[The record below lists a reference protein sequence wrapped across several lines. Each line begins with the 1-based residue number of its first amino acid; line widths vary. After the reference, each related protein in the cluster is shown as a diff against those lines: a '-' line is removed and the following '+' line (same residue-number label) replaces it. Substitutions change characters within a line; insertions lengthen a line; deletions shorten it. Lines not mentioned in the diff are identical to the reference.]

1 MNSINI
7 TGRLTADP
15 ELKTTQSG
23 ISVCSY
29 DLAVKRP
36 KVKDTTDFL
45 KVVSW
50 RQGAEYISKYAHKGD
65 MVAVTGMLT
74 ARTYEDN
81 NGNKRTQYEIVSDTV
96 EIVGSKKTETSTVEQ
111 LPQYPAQNSTPST
124 QYQQAFAQNQQG
136 FETAYTDEDLPF

>member
-7 TGRLTADP
+7 IGRLTADP

-65 MVAVTGMLT
+65 MVAVSGMLT
-74 ARTYEDN
+74 ARSYEDS
-81 NGNKRTQYEIVSDTV
+81 NGNKRTSYEIVSDTV
-96 EIVGSKKTETSTVEQ
+96 EIVGGKKQDNQPATIEQ
-111 LPQYPAQNSTPST
+111 LPQYPAQTPSA
-124 QYQQAFAQNQQG
+124 QYQQAFNQQG
-136 FETAYTDEDLPF
+136 FEVITDEDLPF

>member
-1 MNSINI
+1 MNTINI
-7 TGRLTADP
+7 CGRLTADP

-50 RQGAEYISKYAHKGD
+50 RQGAEYISKFAHKGD
-65 MVAVTGMLT
+65 MVAVSGVLT
-74 ARTYEDN
+74 TRTYEDS
-81 NGNKRTQYEIVSDTV
+81 NGNKRTAYEIVSDSV
-96 EIVGSKKTETSTVEQ
+96 EIIGGKKTDTATVDQ
-111 LPQYPAQNSTPST
+111 LPKYPAPSA
-124 QYQQAFAQNQQG
+124 QFQQAFGQNQQE
-136 FETAYTDEDLPF
+136 FETILTDEDLPF

>member
-1 MNSINI
+1 MNCINI
-7 TGRLTADP
+7 TGRLTKDP

-36 KVKDTTDFL
+36 HVKDTTDFL

-50 RQGAEYISKYAHKGD
+50 RNDAEYISKFAHKGY
-65 MVAVTGMLT
+65 VVSVSGVLT

-81 NGNKRTQYEIVSDTV
+81 NGNKRTSYEIVSDSV
-96 EIVGSKKTETSTVEQ
+96 EIIGGKKT
-111 LPQYPAQNSTPST
+111 
-124 QYQQAFAQNQQG
+124 
-136 FETAYTDEDLPF
+136 

>member
-7 TGRLTADP
+7 TGRLCADP

-23 ISVCSY
+23 VSVCSY

-45 KVVSW
+45 KIVSW

-65 MVAVTGMLT
+65 LVAVTGVRT
-74 ARTYEDN
+74 TRTYEDS
-81 NGNKRTQYEIVSDTV
+81 NGNKRTSYEIVSDTV
-96 EIVGSKKTETSTVEQ
+96 EIVGGKKISTVEQ
-111 LPQYPAQNSTPST
+111 LPQYPAQNSAPSA
-124 QYQQAFAQNQQG
+124 QYQQAFNQQG
-136 FETAYTDEDLPF
+136 FETVYSDEDLPF

>member
-7 TGRLTADP
+7 TGRLCADP

-23 ISVCSY
+23 VSVCSY

-45 KVVSW
+45 KIVSW

-65 MVAVTGMLT
+65 MVAVTGVLT
-74 ARTYEDN
+74 TRTYEDS
-81 NGNKRTQYEIVSDTV
+81 NGNKRTSYEIVSDTV
-96 EIVGSKKTETSTVEQ
+96 EIVGGKKISTVEQ
-111 LPQYPAQNSTPST
+111 LPQYPAQNSAPSA
-124 QYQQAFAQNQQG
+124 QYQQAFNQQG
-136 FETAYTDEDLPF
+136 FETVYSDEDLPF

>member
-1 MNSINI
+1 MNTIAI
-7 TGRLTADP
+7 CGRLTADP
-15 ELKTTQSG
+15 ELKTTNSG

-74 ARTYEDN
+74 ARTYEDS

-96 EIVGSKKTETSTVEQ
+96 EIVGGKKTATVEQ
-111 LPQYPAQNSTPST
+111 LPQYPAPSA
-124 QYQQAFAQNQQG
+124 QFQQAF
-136 FETAYTDEDLPF
+136 EPITITCDEDLPF

>member
-1 MNSINI
+1 MNTINI
-7 TGRLTADP
+7 IGRLTADP

-65 MVAVTGMLT
+65 MVAVSGMLT
-74 ARTYEDN
+74 ARSYEDS
-81 NGNKRTQYEIVSDTV
+81 NGNKRTSYEIVSDTV
-96 EIVGSKKTETSTVEQ
+96 EIVGGKKQDNQPATIEQ
-111 LPQYPAQNSTPST
+111 LPQYQAQNPSA
-124 QYQQAFAQNQQG
+124 QYQQAFNQQG
-136 FETAYTDEDLPF
+136 FEVITDEDLPF

>member
-7 TGRLTADP
+7 TGRLTAEP
-15 ELKTTQSG
+15 ELKTTNSG
-23 ISVCSY
+23 VSVCSY

-81 NGNKRTQYEIVSDTV
+81 NGHKRTQYEIVSDTV
-96 EIVGSKKTETSTVEQ
+96 EIVGGKKTETATVEQ
-111 LPQYPAQNSTPST
+111 LPQYQNSAPSA
-124 QYQQAFAQNQQG
+124 QYQQAFTQQG
-136 FETAYTDEDLPF
+136 FETVYEDEDLPF

>member
-15 ELKTTQSG
+15 EMKTTQSG
-23 ISVCSY
+23 VSVCSY

-65 MVAVTGMLT
+65 VVAVTGMLT
-74 ARTYEDN
+74 VRSYEDN

-96 EIVGSKKTETSTVEQ
+96 EIVGGKKQETSTVEQ
-111 LPQYPAQNSTPST
+111 LPQYNAPSA
-124 QYQQAFAQNQQG
+124 QYQQAFNQQG
-136 FETAYTDEDLPF
+136 FETVYESEDLPF

>member
-15 ELKTTQSG
+15 EMKTTQSG
-23 ISVCSY
+23 VSVCSY

-45 KVVSW
+45 KIVSW

-74 ARTYEDN
+74 ARTYEDS

-96 EIVGSKKTETSTVEQ
+96 EIVGGKKTSTVEQ
-111 LPQYPAQNSTPST
+111 LPQYPAQNSAPSA
-124 QYQQAFAQNQQG
+124 QYQQAFNQQG
-136 FETAYTDEDLPF
+136 FEAVYSDEDLPF